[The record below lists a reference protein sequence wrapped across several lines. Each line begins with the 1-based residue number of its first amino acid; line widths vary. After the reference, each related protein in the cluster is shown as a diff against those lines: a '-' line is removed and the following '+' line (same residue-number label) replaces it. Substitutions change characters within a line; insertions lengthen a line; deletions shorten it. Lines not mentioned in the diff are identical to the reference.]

1 MKIGLLGGSFNPV
14 HNGHLAI
21 AENALEQLELDK
33 ILFLPVGMHPLKTDR
48 NIPPFEIRYKLLETA
63 LKSFP
68 DFEVSNLDKKSEN
81 LNYTDELIKKLK
93 IKFPDNEFFFIAGD
107 DIVLELPRW
116 HNYRW
121 LLDNVKIV
129 VFNRPDTD
137 KSDLKNLDYLNKLF
151 FLEMKPVSI
160 SSNEIRE
167 KTKRG
172 ESISGLVPEII
183 INEVKKIF
191 IKFVV
196 QM

>member
-48 NIPPFEIRYKLLETA
+48 NIPPFEIRYKLLKTV

-68 DFEVSNLDKKSEN
+68 DFEISNLDENSEN
-81 LNYTDELIKKLK
+81 LNYTDELIKRLNSKYT
-93 IKFPDNEFFFIAGD
+93 DNEFFFIVGD

-183 INEVKKIF
+183 INEVKK
-191 IKFVV
+191 KYS
-196 QM
+196 

>member
-21 AENALEQLELDK
+21 AKNALEQLELDK

-48 NIPPFEIRYKLLETA
+48 NISPFEIRYKLLETA

-68 DFEVSNLDKKSEN
+68 DFEVSNLDEHAEN

-116 HNYRW
+116 HNYKW
-121 LLDNVKIV
+121 LLDNLKIV
-129 VFNRPDTD
+129 VFNRPETD
-137 KSDLKNLDYLNKLF
+137 KSEWKNLDYINKLF
-151 FLEMKPVSI
+151 FLEMKPVNI

-167 KTKRG
+167 KVRKE
-172 ESISGLVPEII
+172 ESISGLVPEKVEEEII
-183 INEVKKIF
+183 KLYL
-191 IKFVV
+191 
-196 QM
+196 

>member
-21 AENALEQLELDK
+21 AKNALEQLELDK
-33 ILFLPVGMHPLKTDR
+33 ILFLPVGRHPLKTDR
-48 NIPPFEIRYKLLETA
+48 NIPPFEIRYNLLETV

-68 DFEVSNLDKKSEN
+68 DFEVSNLDEKSEN

-93 IKFPDNEFFFIAGD
+93 SKYPDNEFFFITGD

-116 HNYRW
+116 HNYKW
-121 LLDNVKIV
+121 LLDNIKIV

-137 KSDLKNLDYLNKLF
+137 KSDWKNLDYLNKLI
-151 FLEMKPVSI
+151 FLEMKPVNI

-167 KTKRG
+167 KIKKK
-172 ESISGLVPEII
+172 ESISRLVPEII
-183 INEVKKIF
+183 INEVKKIYS
-191 IKFVV
+191 
-196 QM
+196 

>member
-21 AENALEQLELDK
+21 AKNALKQLELDK

-48 NIPPFEIRYKLLETA
+48 HIPPFEIRYKLLETV
-63 LKSFP
+63 LKPFP
-68 DFEVSNLDKKSEN
+68 DFKVSSLDEKSEN

-93 IKFPDNEFFFIAGD
+93 IKFPDNEFFFITGD

-116 HNYRW
+116 HSYKW

-137 KSDLKNLDYLNKLF
+137 KSDWKNLDYLNKLI
-151 FLEMKPVSI
+151 FLEMKPVNI

-167 KTKRG
+167 KIRNR
-172 ESISGLVPEII
+172 ESISGLVPE
-183 INEVKKIF
+183 
-191 IKFVV
+191 VV
-196 QM
+196 EEEISKLYS

>member
-21 AENALEQLELDK
+21 AKNALEQLELDK

-48 NIPPFEIRYKLLETA
+48 NIPSFEIRYKLLETA
-63 LKSFP
+63 LKHFP
-68 DFEVSNLDKKSEN
+68 DFEVSALDEKSEN
-81 LNYTDELIKKLK
+81 LNYTDKLIKTLK
-93 IKFPDNEFFFIAGD
+93 SKFPDNEFFFIAGD

-137 KSDLKNLDYLNKLF
+137 KSEWKNLDYLNKLF
-151 FLEMKPVSI
+151 FLEMKPVNI

-167 KTKRG
+167 KIRKE
-172 ESISGLVPEII
+172 ESVSGLLPEII
-183 INEVKKIF
+183 RNEVKKLYS
-191 IKFVV
+191 
-196 QM
+196 

>member
-21 AENALEQLELDK
+21 AKNALEQLELDK

-48 NIPPFEIRYKLLETA
+48 NIPPFEIRYKLLKTV

-68 DFEVSNLDKKSEN
+68 DFEVSNLDEKSEN
-81 LNYTDELIKKLK
+81 LNYTDELIKRLNSKYT
-93 IKFPDNEFFFIAGD
+93 DNEFFFIVGD

-183 INEVKKIF
+183 INEVKK
-191 IKFVV
+191 KYS
-196 QM
+196 

>member
-21 AENALEQLELDK
+21 AKNALEQLELDK

-48 NIPPFEIRYKLLETA
+48 NIPPFEIRYKLLKTV

-68 DFEVSNLDKKSEN
+68 DFEISNLDENSEN
-81 LNYTDELIKKLK
+81 LNYTDELIKRLNSKYT
-93 IKFPDNEFFFIAGD
+93 DNEFFFIVGD

>member
-21 AENALEQLELDK
+21 AKNALEQLELDK
-33 ILFLPVGMHPLKTDR
+33 ILFLPVGMHPLKTDS
-48 NIPPFEIRYKLLETA
+48 NIPPFEIRYKLLKTV
-63 LKSFP
+63 LKSIP
-68 DFEVSNLDKKSEN
+68 DFDVSNLDEKSEN
-81 LNYTDELIKKLK
+81 LNYTDELIKRLNSKYT
-93 IKFPDNEFFFIAGD
+93 DNEFFFIVGD

-183 INEVKKIF
+183 INEVKK
-191 IKFVV
+191 KYS
-196 QM
+196 

>member
-21 AENALEQLELDK
+21 AENALKQLELDK

-48 NIPPFEIRYKLLETA
+48 NIPPFKIRYKLLEIA
-63 LKSFP
+63 LKSSP
-68 DFEVSNLDKKSEN
+68 DFDVSNLDEKSEN

-129 VFNRPDTD
+129 VFNRSDTD
-137 KSDLKNLDYLNKLF
+137 KSDWENLDYLNKLF
-151 FLEMKPVSI
+151 FLEMKPVNI
-160 SSNEIRE
+160 SSTEIRG
-167 KTKRG
+167 KIRNC
-172 ESISGLVPEII
+172 ESITGFVPEKVEEKII
-183 INEVKKIF
+183 KLYSSF
-191 IKFVV
+191 
-196 QM
+196 